1 LSSYNAG
8 DGVYWRIV
16 TYLFRHIINAEV
28 VGSAA
33 FDLPDF
39 GKLAVGLTAFW
50 AVEAGAAGVIG
61 ARDFS
66 DIPLAF
72 PAVCVFFFFVMTGCR
87 SLPLKLDRCRKFLV
101 KSVRYFLTSAL
112 LSRRGARLMRHTVRD
127 SLGPAVH
134 QLHDSTRV

>member
-1 LSSYNAG
+1 
-8 DGVYWRIV
+8 V

-87 SLPLKLDRCRKFLV
+87 SLPLKLDRASNAAHGKGFTGSRCTPIARFYS
-101 KSVRYFLTSAL
+101 SVRY
-112 LSRRGARLMRHTVRD
+112 
-127 SLGPAVH
+127 
-134 QLHDSTRV
+134 QL